1 MGELFLTSFESV
13 ALLLVMAVPGFIVA
27 KLNMVNKGEAVKFLS
42 VTMLYILQ
50 PFVTVNSFL
59 NTDFS
64 MDILWNMLAIFLFT
78 TITEIGILYFGKL
91 VLHPIKKLDLDSKGI
106 IAYGGAFG
114 NLSYMCIPFLQLL
127 APGRHELILYASCS
141 CVIFNLLGWTLGNYI
156 ITGDKKYISLKKAVL
171 NPPTLSFIIA
181 LPLFIFN
188 INFKRFDLDGV
199 ANVFSL
205 FANAVGPLSMTLLGI
220 KLAEMKMK
228 ELFLD
233 YRVYL
238 SSALKLIVYPAF
250 GFCIML
256 LMSTFMDIEP
266 IRLNLVALS
275 AMPIANN
282 TMMFVSM
289 ANKDTSLAAKE
300 VMISTILSCV
310 TIPLFIMLMV

>member
-1 MGELFLTSFESV
+1 
-13 ALLLVMAVPGFIVA
+13 
-27 KLNMVNKGEAVKFLS
+27 
-42 VTMLYILQ
+42 
-50 PFVTVNSFL
+50 
-59 NTDFS
+59 
-64 MDILWNMLAIFLFT
+64 
-78 TITEIGILYFGKL
+78 
-91 VLHPIKKLDLDSKGI
+91 
-106 IAYGGAFG
+106 
-114 NLSYMCIPFLQLL
+114 
-127 APGRHELILYASCS
+127 
-141 CVIFNLLGWTLGNYI
+141 
-156 ITGDKKYISLKKAVL
+156 
-171 NPPTLSFIIA
+171 
-181 LPLFIFN
+181 
-188 INFKRFDLDGV
+188 
-199 ANVFSL
+199 L

>member
-1 MGELFLTSFESV
+1 MGELFLTSLESV
-13 ALLLVMAVPGFIVA
+13 ALLILMAIPGFIVA
-27 KLNMVNKGEAVKFLS
+27 KLKMVNTTEAVKFLS

-59 NTDFS
+59 NTTFT

-78 TITEIGILYFGKL
+78 AVTEIGILYLGKL
-91 VLHPIKKLDLDSKGI
+91 IVHPIKKLDADSKGI

-127 APGRHELILYASCS
+127 APGRYELILYANCS
-141 CVIFNLLGWTLGNYI
+141 CVIFNLLGWTLGNYV
-156 ITGDKKYISLKKAVL
+156 ITGDKKFISIKKAVF
-171 NPPTLSFIIA
+171 NPPTLAFLIA

-188 INFKRFDLDGV
+188 INFKRFNLDGI

-220 KLAEMKMK
+220 KLSEMSVK
-228 ELFLD
+228 ELLLD
-233 YRVYL
+233 YRPYI
-238 SSALKLIVYPAF
+238 SSAFKLVLYPAL
-250 GFCIML
+250 GFIVML
-256 LMSTFMDIEP
+256 IMSTFMDISA

-282 TMMFVSM
+282 TMMFVTM
-289 ANKDTSLAAKE
+289 ANKDTSLATKE
-300 VMISTILSCV
+300 VLISTVLSCI
-310 TIPLFIMLMV
+310 TIPLCIMLLV

>member
-1 MGELFLTSFESV
+1 MAELFLTSLESV
-13 ALLLVMAVPGFIVA
+13 ALLIVMAVPGFIVA
-27 KLNMVNKGEAVKFLS
+27 KLKMINKAEAVKFLS
-42 VTMLYILQ
+42 VTLLYILQ

-59 NTDFS
+59 NTEFT

-78 TITEIGILYFGKL
+78 AVTEIAILYIGKAIL
-91 VLHPIKKLDLDSKGI
+91 IPFKKLDVDSKSI

-127 APGRHELILYASCS
+127 APGRYELILYASCS
-141 CVIFNLLGWTLGNYI
+141 CVIFNLLGWTLGNYV
-156 ITGDKKYISLKKAVL
+156 ITGDKKFISLKKAVL

-188 INFKRFDLDGV
+188 INFQRFNLTGI

-220 KLAEMKMK
+220 KLAEMSLK
-228 ELFLD
+228 EMFLD
-233 YRVYL
+233 PRAYI
-238 SSALKLIVYPAF
+238 SSAIKLILYPIL
-250 GFCIML
+250 GLIVML

-266 IRLNLVALS
+266 IKLNLVALS

-282 TMMFVSM
+282 TMMFVTM
-289 ANKDTSLAAKE
+289 ANKDTGLAAKE

-310 TIPLFIMLMV
+310 TIPICIMLMV